1 MINLHF
7 IDDVYPII
15 GNEPYKERQIAR
27 GFLLDEN
34 NKLSILKISRD
45 DMFGKLTYI
54 ESSGGG
60 IDDGEN
66 MNDAIKREIREETGY
81 ESEIISYIGI
91 VTDHYNL
98 LKRKNIQ
105 HYFLLKKGK
114 YVGKHLVSLGDNF
127 INEVSFMSLDDLY
140 KEYSFFLDK
149 KDISYLVARKEM
161 PVLNEIKKIL
171 YIRC

>member
-15 GNEPYKERQIAR
+15 SYEPYKERQIAR

-66 MNDAIKREIREETGY
+66 INDAIKREIREE
-81 ESEIISYIGI
+81 
-91 VTDHYNL
+91 
-98 LKRKNIQ
+98 
-105 HYFLLKKGK
+105 
-114 YVGKHLVSLGDNF
+114 
-127 INEVSFMSLDDLY
+127 
-140 KEYSFFLDK
+140 
-149 KDISYLVARKEM
+149 
-161 PVLNEIKKIL
+161 
-171 YIRC
+171 